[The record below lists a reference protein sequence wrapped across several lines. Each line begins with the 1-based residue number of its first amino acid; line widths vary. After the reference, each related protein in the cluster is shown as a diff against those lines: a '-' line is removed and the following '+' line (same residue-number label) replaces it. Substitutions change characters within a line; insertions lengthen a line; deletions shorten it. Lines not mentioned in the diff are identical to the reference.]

1 MIYINN
7 LEVMRGTTTL
17 LEEASATIYPNKR
30 VGIIGRNGCGKSTL
44 FALIKGE
51 IPPENGEIT
60 IPKGWVISSV
70 AQETPGLDESAIDY
84 VIDGDKHFRELEA
97 ELAKADAV
105 GDGMK
110 SAKIHSELEV
120 AGAYTIKSRAGALLT
135 GLGFQTS
142 DFDKPTK
149 DFSGGWRMRLNLAQ
163 ALICPSDLLLLDEP
177 TNHLDLDTVMW
188 LEDWLKAYQ
197 GTLLIIS
204 HDRDFLDNICT
215 HIIHMENK
223 KLNSYTGNFSSFEI
237 ERAQKL
243 ALQKAMYE
251 KQQTKL
257 AHMQAFVDRFRY
269 KATKA
274 KQAQSRIKA
283 MEKMERIV
291 QAQVD
296 SPFSFEFFDSEELPQ
311 TLVRMEQLNAG
322 YGSTVIL
329 NDIKLNLV
337 PGSRIGLLGRN
348 GAGKST
354 FIKTIAGEIPPIN
367 GTISLAK
374 GIKVGYFAQHQL
386 EYLDPLGTP
395 LSHITRL
402 SPNTKE
408 LELRSFLGGFGFSG
422 DKALDNVNHFSGGE
436 KARLVLALIVWQ
448 KPNLLLLDEPTN
460 HLDLQMREALIIAL
474 SDFKG
479 ALIVVSHDRHL
490 LRTTTNEF
498 YMVSEGKVF
507 AFDGDLDDYHNYL
520 IELDKKH
527 QEEEKLKQ
535 GLQDNSSNKSTTSS
549 VKSKEQ
555 KRAEAAFRQSL
566 RPLKQAIEKLEK
578 ELSLLNDKKTELE
591 TIMADASI
599 YDASRK
605 DELQKTLLAQ
615 RENEQRLEEVELMWL
630 EKSEELQQ
638 KEQEFQNS

>member
-97 ELAKADAV
+97 ELAKADAT

-535 GLQDNSSNKSTTSS
+535 GLQDNSSNKSTASS

-578 ELSLLNDKKTELE
+578 ELSQLNDKKTELE